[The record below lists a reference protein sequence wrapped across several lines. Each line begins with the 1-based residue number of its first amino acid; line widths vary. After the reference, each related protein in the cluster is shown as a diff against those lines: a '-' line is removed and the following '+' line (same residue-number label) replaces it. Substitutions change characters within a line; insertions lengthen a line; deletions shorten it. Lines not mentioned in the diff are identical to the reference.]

1 MVFSVVAAVAL
12 LGLAASPPSAEASA
26 FAIHLTAESDGG
38 GELHGAPP
46 PSTAFEFGGLS
57 MSRRIPPLRLGDLT
71 EDLGGP
77 PLGSIATAPT
87 TVAATIQQIITEA
100 KSVAGPASS
109 ISRALGSPMG
119 GVQVGDRI
127 ANLNL
132 GNGEY
137 LTVSETVGQ
146 SLIINT
152 PSGSQSTDGGGDV
165 NGATVPS
172 EVATVGVLPDVTTAP
187 GNGPNNSPS
196 VVSDALLPD
205 LLGGIISSPDD
216 PDETTGSL
224 PGTGIGPSQELASAP
239 EPGSLIL
246 LGSGLAVA
254 AQWLRR
260 RKR

>member
-1 MVFSVVAAVAL
+1 MGSV
-12 LGLAASPPSAEASA
+12 S
-26 FAIHLTAESDGG
+26 
-38 GELHGAPP
+38 
-46 PSTAFEFGGLS
+46 
-57 MSRRIPPLRLGDLT
+57 
-71 EDLGGP
+71 
-77 PLGSIATAPT
+77 
-87 TVAATIQQIITEA
+87 
-100 KSVAGPASS
+100 
-109 ISRALGSPMG
+109 
-119 GVQVGDRI
+119 VGDRI

-132 GNGEY
+132 GNNEY

-146 SLIINT
+146 SLISNT

-187 GNGPNNSPS
+187 GNAPNI
-196 VVSDALLPD
+196 VSDVLLPD
-205 LLGGIISSPDD
+205 LLGGIISSPD
-216 PDETTGSL
+216 EATGSL
-224 PGTGIGPSQELASAP
+224 PGTGIGPSQELASVP